1 MARLEIM
8 YLPGQTPLDP
18 DEKAGL
24 KPKHI
29 STQGELNA
37 WEQLNIT
44 KGVQWAQRQLKKD
57 ILDHLFLRELHKRML
72 GNTWTWAGT
81 YRKSDK
87 NIGCDWRQV
96 PERVRNLLEDTKYQ
110 IKHAVTEPDEL
121 AIRFHHRLV
130 LIHPFPNGNGR
141 HSRFITDLLLQKM
154 GLKPFSWGSGG
165 YASLV
170 SHNELRA
177 AYLTALRTA
186 DQGEI
191 APLLAFAR
199 K

>member
-1 MARLEIM
+1 MARLEIT

-29 STQGELNA
+29 STQG
-37 WEQLNIT
+37 
-44 KGVQWAQRQLKKD
+44 
-57 ILDHLFLRELHKRML
+57 ELHKRML

-96 PERVRNLLEDTKYQ
+96 AVRVRNLLEDTKYQ
-110 IKHAVTEPDEL
+110 IKHTVTEPDEL

-141 HSRFITDLLLQKM
+141 HSRLITDLLLQKI
-154 GLKPFSWGSGG
+154 GIKPFSWGSGG
-165 YASLV
+165 YA
-170 SHNELRA
+170 A
-177 AYLTALRTA
+177 
-186 DQGEI
+186 
-191 APLLAFAR
+191 LLAFAR